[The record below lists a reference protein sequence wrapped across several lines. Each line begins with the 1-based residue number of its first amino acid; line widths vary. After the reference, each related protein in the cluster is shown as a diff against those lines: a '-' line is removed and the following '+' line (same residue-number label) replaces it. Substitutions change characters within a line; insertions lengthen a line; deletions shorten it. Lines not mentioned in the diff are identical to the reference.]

1 MIKRTFTSDSYDK
14 AFSEQAIKTPVFQ
27 ENFIKKLTVEKVRY
41 FCSRYGL
48 LLMTFIN
55 LLGAL
60 ALLIYMISQFHEIQQ
75 SIDIGRSKV
84 TKLEGLVK
92 VLGDHSEK
100 NQNQNQNQE
109 SSPHESQPQENL
121 MINDSNIR
129 YLGLIQTGHS
139 FKALL
144 ELDEVTNFFS
154 KGQMIGGRWL
164 IKSFDQSQLVLESI
178 KGQQMTI
185 LLEQ

>member
-1 MIKRTFTSDSYDK
+1 MI
-14 AFSEQAIKTPVFQ
+14 
-27 ENFIKKLTVEKVRY
+27 
-41 FCSRYGL
+41 
-48 LLMTFIN
+48 FIN

-92 VLGDHSEK
+92 VLREHSEK
-100 NQNQNQNQE
+100 NQNQNQE
-109 SSPHESQPQENL
+109 SSLHESQPQENL

>member
-27 ENFIKKLTVEKVRY
+27 ENFIKKLTGQKVKY
-41 FCSRYGL
+41 LYSKYGL
-48 LLMTFIN
+48 LLMCFIN
-55 LLGAL
+55 LLGVFT
-60 ALLIYMISQFHEIQQ
+60 LLIFMISQFHEIQQ
-75 SIDIGRSKV
+75 SIDVGRSKV

-92 VLGDHSEK
+92 VLGEHSEK
-100 NQNQNQNQE
+100 NQNQA
-109 SSPHESQPQENL
+109 SSLHESQPPAEP
-121 MINDSNIR
+121 MINELNIR

-154 KGQMIGGRWL
+154 KGQMIGDRWL

>member
-1 MIKRTFTSDSYDK
+1 
-14 AFSEQAIKTPVFQ
+14 
-27 ENFIKKLTVEKVRY
+27 
-41 FCSRYGL
+41 
-48 LLMTFIN
+48 
-55 LLGAL
+55 
-60 ALLIYMISQFHEIQQ
+60 
-75 SIDIGRSKV
+75 
-84 TKLEGLVK
+84 
-92 VLGDHSEK
+92 
-100 NQNQNQNQE
+100 
-109 SSPHESQPQENL
+109 
-121 MINDSNIR
+121 
-129 YLGLIQTGHS
+129 LGLIQAGHS

>member
-27 ENFIKKLTVEKVRY
+27 ENFIKKLTGEKVRY

-48 LLMTFIN
+48 LLMIFIN

-92 VLGDHSEK
+92 VLGEHPQK
-100 NQNQNQNQE
+100 NQNQE
-109 SSPHESQPQENL
+109 SSLHESQPQENL

>member
-27 ENFIKKLTVEKVRY
+27 ENFIKKLTGEQVRY

-92 VLGDHSEK
+92 VLREHSEK
-100 NQNQNQNQE
+100 NQNQNQE
-109 SSPHESQPQENL
+109 SSLHESQPQENL

>member
-1 MIKRTFTSDSYDK
+1 MIKRAFTSDSYDK
-14 AFSEQAIKTPVFQ
+14 SFSEQAIKTPTFQ
-27 ENFIKKLTVEKVRY
+27 EKFIKKLTSEQVQSLY
-41 FCSRYGL
+41 SRYGL

-55 LLGAL
+55 LLGVL
-60 ALLIYMISQFHEIQQ
+60 ALLIFIISQFHEIQQ
-75 SIDIGRSKV
+75 SIDVGRNKIS
-84 TKLEGLVK
+84 KLEGLVK
-92 VLGDHSEK
+92 VLGEHSEK
-100 NQNQNQNQE
+100 SKNQA
-109 SSPHESQPQENL
+109 SSLHESQPPAEP
-121 MINDSNIR
+121 MINELNVR

-164 IKSFDQSQLVLESI
+164 IKSFDQSQLLLESI

>member
-1 MIKRTFTSDSYDK
+1 
-14 AFSEQAIKTPVFQ
+14 
-27 ENFIKKLTVEKVRY
+27 
-41 FCSRYGL
+41 
-48 LLMTFIN
+48 MTFIN

-100 NQNQNQNQE
+100 NQNQNQE
-109 SSPHESQPQENL
+109 SSLHESQPQENL

-178 KGQQMTI
+178 KGQKMTI

>member
-1 MIKRTFTSDSYDK
+1 
-14 AFSEQAIKTPVFQ
+14 
-27 ENFIKKLTVEKVRY
+27 
-41 FCSRYGL
+41 
-48 LLMTFIN
+48 MTFIN

-100 NQNQNQNQE
+100 NQNQNQE
-109 SSPHESQPQENL
+109 SSLHESQPQENL